1 VLHVVVAEREGR
13 GGHHEHAWVNGLE
26 EALSALAEVFVHRF
40 YSSPAFD

>member
-1 VLHVVVAEREGR
+1 
-13 GGHHEHAWVNGLE
+13 VNGLE